1 MTIDLPHVLRLFLS
15 HLPARRAKAY
25 PPLDL
30 SVLGPRGLADLNLP
44 GDVAAR
50 LAGRYAEDMRRRS
63 FL

>member
-15 HLPARRAKAY
+15 RLPARRARAY
-25 PPLDL
+25 PLPDL

-50 LAGRYAEDMRRRS
+50 LTGREVEDLRRRS